1 MEINRLLKII
11 ISLIKVKKMKIEM
24 KINEILLNATDKR
37 NLRKPPLGIQRW
49 GPMQTDVDA
58 QYYGT

>member
-1 MEINRLLKII
+1 
-11 ISLIKVKKMKIEM
+11 MKIEM